1 MAIGNLSN
9 AATVTNLGEFLN
21 PIDREALREQVRC
34 STPVPNFL
42 IDNFLRPEFAERVLA
57 AYPPYEEAIAVGR
70 SFRAVNEKGKVQVT
84 DAARFPEPIQQL
96 NHVLAS
102 PEFCELISYALGI
115 PKLLADEKLVGG
127 GMHQTAARGHLDV
140 HVDFNYLEDRGWHR
154 RANLLVFLNRGWQPE
169 WGGEF
174 ELWDADVKARHHAH
188 LPIFNRCV
196 LFETNE
202 ISFHGVT
209 AVTCPPGETRKS
221 FAAYYYTTEAPAHWN
236 GKAHSTIFR
245 ARPDEFL
252 KGTVA
257 MPAEKAKRW
266 LTQTIRRVKQKT
278 LG

>member
-1 MAIGNLSN
+1 MALGNLPTSGG
-9 AATVTNLGEFLN
+9 VLNLRNFLD
-21 PIDREALREQVRC
+21 PIDRDQLRDQVRR

-42 IDNFLRPEFAERVLA
+42 IDNFLRPEFAAKVA
-57 AYPPYEEAIAVGR
+57 DAFPPYEEAIAVGR

-84 DAARFPEPIQQL
+84 DATRFPEPIRQL
-96 NHVLAS
+96 NHILAS
-102 PEFCELISYALGI
+102 PEFCELISHALGI
-115 PKLLADEKLVGG
+115 SSLLADEKLVGG

-154 RANLLVFLNRGWQPE
+154 RANLLVFLNRGWKSE

-174 ELWDADVKARHHAH
+174 ELWDADVKERHHAH

-202 ISFHGVT
+202 VSFHGVT
-209 AVTCPPGETRKS
+209 AVKCPPGQTRKS
-221 FAAYYYTTEAPAHWN
+221 FAAYYYTTEAPAHWD
-236 GKAHSTIFR
+236 GQTHSTIFR

-266 LTQTIRRVKQKT
+266 LSQTLRRVKQKT

>member
-1 MAIGNLSN
+1 MALGDFSN
-9 AATVTNLGEFLN
+9 PGEILNLGDFLN
-21 PIDREALREQVRC
+21 PVDRNALREQVRR

-42 IDNFLRPEFAERVLA
+42 IDNFLRQDFAERVA
-57 AYPPYEEAIAVGR
+57 DAFPPYEEAIAVGR
-70 SFRAVNEKGKVQVT
+70 SFRAVNEKGKVQIT
-84 DAARFPEPIQQL
+84 DSSRFPEPIRQL

-102 PEFCELISYALGI
+102 PEFCELISHALGI
-115 PKLLADEKLVGG
+115 PTLLADERLVGG

-154 RANLLVFLNRGWQPE
+154 RANLLVFLNRGWKPE

-174 ELWDADVKARHHAH
+174 ELWDADVKVRHHGH

-202 ISFHGVT
+202 VSFHGVT
-209 AVTCPPGETRKS
+209 AVKCPPGQTRKS
-221 FAAYYYTTEAPAHWN
+221 FAAYYYTTTAPAYWD
-236 GKAHSTIFR
+236 GRSHSTVFR

-266 LTQTIRRVKQKT
+266 LRQAFRRVKQKT

>member
-1 MAIGNLSN
+1 MALGDLTKSAEVLS
-9 AATVTNLGEFLN
+9 LSEFLN
-21 PIDREALREQVRC
+21 PIDRDALRDQVRR
-34 STPVPNFL
+34 STPVPNFV
-42 IDNFLRPEFAERVLA
+42 IDNFLRQEFAEGVA
-57 AYPPYEEAIAVGR
+57 DAFPPYEEAIAVGR

-84 DAARFPEPIQQL
+84 DSSRFSEPIREL
-96 NHVLAS
+96 NHVLSS
-102 PEFCELISYALGI
+102 PGFCELISHALGI
-115 PKLLADEKLVGG
+115 PKLLADEQLVGG

-174 ELWDADVKARHHAH
+174 ELWDADVKVRHHAH

-209 AVTCPPGETRKS
+209 AVKCPLGQTRKS

-236 GKAHSTIFR
+236 GQAHSTVFR

-252 KGTVA
+252 KGTLA

-266 LTQTIRRVKQKT
+266 LSQTIRRVKQKT

>member
-1 MAIGNLSN
+1 MVLGDFSN
-9 AATVTNLGEFLN
+9 PGEVLNLGDFLN
-21 PIDREALREQVRC
+21 PIDRDALRNQVRC

-42 IDNFLRPEFAERVLA
+42 IDNFLRQDFAERVVDA
-57 AYPPYEEAIAVGR
+57 FPPYEQAIAVGR

-84 DAARFPEPIQQL
+84 DSSCFPEPIRQL

-102 PEFCELISYALGI
+102 PEFCELISHALGI
-115 PKLLADEKLVGG
+115 PTLLADAQLVGG
-127 GMHQTAARGHLDV
+127 GMHQTSARGHLDV

-154 RANLLVFLNRGWQPE
+154 RANLLVFLNRGWKPE

-174 ELWDADVKARHHAH
+174 ELWDAAVKVRHHAH

-202 ISFHGVT
+202 VSFHGVT
-209 AVTCPPGETRKS
+209 AVKCPPRQTRKS
-221 FAAYYYTTEAPAHWN
+221 FAAYYYTTEAPAHWD
-236 GKAHSTIFR
+236 GQSHSTVFR

-266 LTQTIRRVKQKT
+266 LSQALRRVKQKT

>member
-1 MAIGNLSN
+1 MA
-9 AATVTNLGEFLN
+9 LGELLNPADFLN
-21 PIDREALREQVRC
+21 PIDREALRDQVRR

-42 IDNFLRPEFAERVLA
+42 IDNFLRPDFAERVA
-57 AYPPYEEAIAVGR
+57 NAFPPYEEAVAVGR

-84 DAARFPEPIQQL
+84 DSTRFPEPIRQL
-96 NHVLAS
+96 NQLLAS
-102 PEFCELISYALGI
+102 QEFCQLISYALGV
-115 PKLLADEKLVGG
+115 PKLLADAQLVGG

-140 HVDFNYLEDRGWHR
+140 HVDFNYLEDRQWHR
-154 RANLLVFLNRGWQPE
+154 RANLLIFFNRNWKPE

-174 ELWDADVKARHHAH
+174 ELWDADVRVCHHSH

-202 ISFHGVT
+202 VSFHGVR
-209 AVTCPPGETRKS
+209 AVKCPSGQTRKS
-221 FAAYYYTTEAPAHWN
+221 FAAYYYTTEAPLHWD
-236 GKAHSTIFR
+236 GTAHSTIFR

-252 KGTVA
+252 KGAVS

-266 LTQTIRRVKQKT
+266 LTRTIRRVKQKT

>member
-1 MAIGNLSN
+1 MALGDLTKSAEVLS
-9 AATVTNLGEFLN
+9 LSDFLN
-21 PIDREALREQVRC
+21 PIDRDALRDQVRR
-34 STPVPNFL
+34 STPVSNFL
-42 IDNFLRPEFAERVLA
+42 IDNFLRQDFAERVA
-57 AYPPYEEAIAVGR
+57 DAFPPYEEAIALGR
-70 SFRAVNEKGKVQVT
+70 SFKAVNEKGKVQVT
-84 DAARFPEPIQQL
+84 DSSRFAEPIREL
-96 NHVLAS
+96 NHVLSS
-102 PEFCELISYALGI
+102 PEFCELISHALGI
-115 PKLLADEKLVGG
+115 PKLLADEQLVGG

-174 ELWDADVKARHHAH
+174 ELWDADVKDRHHAH

-209 AVTCPPGETRKS
+209 AVKCPPGQTRKS

-236 GKAHSTIFR
+236 GQAHSTVFR

-252 KGTVA
+252 KGTLA

-266 LTQTIRRVKQKT
+266 LSQTIRRVKQKT

>member
-1 MAIGNLSN
+1 MVLGDFSNPGEVLNLRD
-9 AATVTNLGEFLN
+9 FLN
-21 PIDREALREQVRC
+21 PIDRDALRNQVRC

-42 IDNFLRPEFAERVLA
+42 IDNFLRQDFAERVVDA
-57 AYPPYEEAIAVGR
+57 FPPYEQAIAVGR

-84 DAARFPEPIQQL
+84 DSSRFPEPIRQL

-102 PEFCELISYALGI
+102 PEFCELISHALGI
-115 PKLLADEKLVGG
+115 PTLLADAQLVGG
-127 GMHQTAARGHLDV
+127 GMHQTSARGHLDV

-154 RANLLVFLNRGWQPE
+154 RANLLVFLNRGWKPE

-174 ELWDADVKARHHAH
+174 ELWDAAVKVRHHAH

-202 ISFHGVT
+202 VSFHGVT
-209 AVTCPPGETRKS
+209 AVKCPPGQTRKS
-221 FAAYYYTTEAPAHWN
+221 FAAYYYTTEAPAHWD
-236 GKAHSTIFR
+236 GQSHSTVFR

-266 LTQTIRRVKQKT
+266 LSQALRRVKQKT

>member
-1 MAIGNLSN
+1 MALGNLPTSGG
-9 AATVTNLGEFLN
+9 VLNLGDFLN
-21 PIDREALREQVRC
+21 PIDRDQLRDQVRR

-42 IDNFLRPEFAERVLA
+42 IDNFLRPEFAAKVA
-57 AYPPYEEAIAVGR
+57 DAFPPYEEAIAVGR

-84 DAARFPEPIQQL
+84 DSTRFPEPIRQL

-102 PEFCELISYALGI
+102 PEFCDLISHALGI
-115 PKLLADEKLVGG
+115 SSLLADEKLVGG

-154 RANLLVFLNRGWQPE
+154 RANLLVFLNRGWTPE

-174 ELWDADVKARHHAH
+174 ELWDADVKVRHHAH

-202 ISFHGVT
+202 VSFHGVT
-209 AVTCPPGETRKS
+209 AVKCPPGQTRKS
-221 FAAYYYTTEAPAHWN
+221 FAAYYYTTEAPAQWD
-236 GKAHSTIFR
+236 GQTHSTIFR

-252 KGTVA
+252 KRTVA

-266 LTQTIRRVKQKT
+266 LSQTLRRVKQKT

>member
-1 MAIGNLSN
+1 M
-9 AATVTNLGEFLN
+9 LGDFLN
-21 PIDREALREQVRC
+21 PIDRDELRDRVRR

-42 IDNFLRPEFAERVLA
+42 IDNFLKPDFAERVA
-57 AYPPYEEAIAVGR
+57 DAFPRYEDAIAVGR

-84 DAARFPEPIQQL
+84 DAALFPEPIRQL
-96 NHVLAS
+96 NEVLAS
-102 PEFCELISYALGI
+102 RAFCELLAHALDI
-115 PKLLADEKLVGG
+115 PGLLADEKLVGG

-140 HVDFNYLEDRGWHR
+140 HVDFNYLEDRQWHR
-154 RANLLVFLNRGWQPE
+154 RANLLIFFNRGWRRE

-174 ELWDADVKARHHAH
+174 ELWDADVKVRHHAH

-202 ISFHGVT
+202 VSFHGVT

-221 FAAYYYTTEAPAHWN
+221 FAAYYYTTEAPRHWD
-236 GKAHSTIFR
+236 GRSHSTVFR

-252 KGTVA
+252 KGSVA

-266 LTQTIRRVKQKT
+266 LSTTLRRVKQRT

>member
-1 MAIGNLSN
+1 MA
-9 AATVTNLGEFLN
+9 LGEFLN
-21 PIDREALREQVRC
+21 PGDFLNPIDRDALRDQVRR

-42 IDNFLRPEFAERVLA
+42 IDNFLRPDFAERVA
-57 AYPPYEEAIAVGR
+57 DAFPPYEEAIAVGR

-84 DAARFPEPIQQL
+84 DSTQFPEPIRQL
-96 NHVLAS
+96 NQLLAS
-102 PEFCELISYALGI
+102 QEFCELMSYALGV
-115 PKLLADEKLVGG
+115 PTLLADEKLVGG

-140 HVDFNYLEDRGWHR
+140 HVDFNYLEDRQWHR
-154 RANLLVFLNRGWQPE
+154 RANLLIFFNRNWKPE

-174 ELWDADVKARHHAH
+174 ELWDADVQVRHHSH

-202 ISFHGVT
+202 VSFHGVR
-209 AVTCPPGETRKS
+209 AVKCPSGQTRKS
-221 FAAYYYTTEAPAHWN
+221 FAAYYYTKEAPAHWD
-236 GKAHSTIFR
+236 GTAHSTIFR

-252 KGTVA
+252 KGAVS

-266 LTQTIRRVKQKT
+266 LSRTIRRVKQKT

>member
-1 MAIGNLSN
+1 MSHSEVCNPYKSSSVSEL
-9 AATVTNLGEFLN
+9 LN
-21 PIDREALREQVRC
+21 PIDREALRDQVRR

-42 IDNFLRPEFAERVLA
+42 IDNFLNEEFAHRVA
-57 AYPPYEEAIAVGR
+57 DSFPPYEEAVALGR
-70 SFRAVNEKGKVQVT
+70 SFKAVNEKGKVQVT
-84 DAARFPEPIQQL
+84 DSARFPEPIRQL
-96 NHVLAS
+96 NELLAS
-102 PEFCELISYALGI
+102 SEVCDLISYALGI
-115 PKLLADEKLVGG
+115 PNMLADAELVGG

-140 HVDFNYLEDRGWHR
+140 HVDFNFLEDRQWHR
-154 RANLLVFLNRGWQPE
+154 RANLLIFLNRGWQPQ

-174 ELWDADVKARHHAH
+174 ELWDADVNVRHHAH

-209 AVTCPPGETRKS
+209 AVKCPPGQTRKS
-221 FAAYYYTTEAPAHWN
+221 FAAYYYTRDAPAGWN
-236 GKAHSTIFR
+236 GQSHTTIFR

-266 LTQTIRRVKQKT
+266 LTRTLRGVKRKA

>member
-1 MAIGNLSN
+1 MFQSEILN
-9 AATVTNLGEFLN
+9 A
-21 PIDREALREQVRC
+21 IDREALRDQVRR

-42 IDNFLRPEFAERVLA
+42 IDNFLKEEFAHQVA
-57 AYPPYEEAIAVGR
+57 DAFPPYEEAAAMGK

-84 DAARFPEPIQQL
+84 DTARFPEPIQQL
-96 NHVLAS
+96 NSALAS
-102 PEFCELISYALGI
+102 PEFCELISYALEV
-115 PKLLADEKLVGG
+115 PNLLADAQLVGG

-140 HVDFNYLEDRGWHR
+140 HVDFNYLEDRQWHR
-154 RANLLVFLNRGWQPE
+154 RANLLVFFNRDWQTD

-174 ELWDADVKARHHAH
+174 ELWDAAVRNRHHAH

-202 ISFHGVT
+202 VSFHGVT
-209 AVTCPPGETRKS
+209 AVTCPPGQTRKS
-221 FAAYYYTTEAPAHWN
+221 FAAYYYTLEAPAHWN
-236 GKAHSTIFR
+236 GESHTTIFR
-245 ARPDEFL
+245 ARPDERL

-266 LTQTIRRVKQKT
+266 LNRTLRRVKQKT

>member
-1 MAIGNLSN
+1 MAD
-9 AATVTNLGEFLN
+9 AF
-21 PIDREALREQVRC
+21 
-34 STPVPNFL
+34 
-42 IDNFLRPEFAERVLA
+42 
-57 AYPPYEEAIAVGR
+57 PPYEEAIAVGR

-84 DAARFPEPIQQL
+84 DSARFPGPIAEL
-96 NHVLAS
+96 NRVLAS
-102 PEFCELISYALGI
+102 PEFCELVSGALGV
-115 PKLLADEKLVGG
+115 PGLLADEKLVGG
-127 GMHQTAARGHLDV
+127 GMHQTASRGHLDV

-154 RANLLVFLNRGWQPE
+154 RANLLVFFNRGWQPE

-174 ELWDADVKARHHAH
+174 ELWDADVKVRHHAH

-202 ISFHGVT
+202 VSFHGVT
-209 AVTCPPGETRKS
+209 AVKCPAGQTRKS
-221 FAAYYYTTEAPAHWN
+221 FAAYYYTTQAPAHWD
-236 GKAHSTIFR
+236 GQADSTVFR

-266 LTQTIRRVKQKT
+266 LSQTLRRVKHRT

>member
-1 MAIGNLSN
+1 MALGNLS
-9 AATVTNLGEFLN
+9 TSGGVLNLGDFLN
-21 PIDREALREQVRC
+21 PIDRDQLRDQVCR

-42 IDNFLRPEFAERVLA
+42 IDNFLRPEFAAKVA
-57 AYPPYEEAIAVGR
+57 DAFPPYEEAIAVGR

-84 DAARFPEPIQQL
+84 DSTRFPEPIRQL

-102 PEFCELISYALGI
+102 PEFCELISHALGI
-115 PKLLADEKLVGG
+115 SSLLADEKLVGG

-154 RANLLVFLNRGWQPE
+154 RANLLVFLNRGWKPE

-174 ELWDADVKARHHAH
+174 ELWDADVKVRHHAH

-202 ISFHGVT
+202 VSFHGVT
-209 AVTCPPGETRKS
+209 AVKCPTGQTRKS
-221 FAAYYYTTEAPAHWN
+221 FAAYYYTTEAPAHWD
-236 GKAHSTIFR
+236 GQTHSTIFR

-266 LTQTIRRVKQKT
+266 LSQTLRRVKQKT